1 MPGRITAG
9 CFCVNVYLKGEFS
22 SNQEQNE
29 KNGTLALNSSGLL
42 EKNVV

>member
-1 MPGRITAG
+1 
-9 CFCVNVYLKGEFS
+9 LKGEFS

-42 EKNVV
+42 

>member
-9 CFCVNVYLKGEFS
+9 CFGVNVYLKGEFS

-42 EKNVV
+42 

>member
-29 KNGTLALNSSGLL
+29 KKWYVGT
-42 EKNVV
+42 K

>member
-1 MPGRITAG
+1 VGGIKKKFFFEGPPGGKAAG

-29 KNGTLALNSSGLL
+29 K
-42 EKNVV
+42 K